1 MNSRPNRKRIT
12 AKLAR
17 NNLKIDFFSNST
29 EPSGEDSTLDAEP
42 VRRKS
47 NSERQSINL
56 KKLLR
61 NKEEYERVREES
73 EKFYSTLENYEGSPD
88 FSEVVVMDQ
97 ESLVNSSRL
106 GDGNLDTLVPIAT
119 RKGVSS
125 YGVILIKPNSVYGPL
140 INTRGTMVIVFIEI
154 ENGMVFFESLNSI
167 KKKRTRCKRRIQVLV
182 IPDEAFVIHNESSD
196 VTARLLAISCSKKW
210 KNFDNLRFKE
220 VVALE

>member
-1 MNSRPNRKRIT
+1 M
-12 AKLAR
+12 
-17 NNLKIDFFSNST
+17 
-29 EPSGEDSTLDAEP
+29 
-42 VRRKS
+42 
-47 NSERQSINL
+47 

-61 NKEEYERVREES
+61 NKEEYDRIREES
-73 EKFYSTLENYEGSPD
+73 EKFYRTLENYEGGPD

-97 ESLVNSSRL
+97 EALFNSSRL

-167 KKKRTRCKRRIQVLV
+167 KRKRTRCKRRIQVLV
-182 IPDEAFVIHNESSD
+182 IPDEAFVIHNESSE

-210 KNFDNLRFKE
+210 KDFDNLRFKE